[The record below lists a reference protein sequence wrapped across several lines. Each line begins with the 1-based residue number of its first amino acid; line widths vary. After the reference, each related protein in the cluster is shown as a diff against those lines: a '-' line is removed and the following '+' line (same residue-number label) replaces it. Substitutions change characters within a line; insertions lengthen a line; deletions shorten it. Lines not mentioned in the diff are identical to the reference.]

1 MKQAFHFLGVV
12 VFALLAMSWV
22 GRLHPVGDSLAVAR
36 PLLTILAVAYGVFL
50 KRWVMR
56 GPVLALAAVSLV
68 SIAAPALRSGAGGAH
83 IVYQKNLL
91 YWNDQV
97 EDVVA
102 DIIDSKA
109 DILMLQEV
117 APWHQKTFEHSLRD
131 VFPTWHV
138 CGAVIIASKLPGL
151 IGTDKC
157 LGWDRSGAVQVQ
169 TRNGPAWIISL
180 HLLWPWPKNQPLQV
194 ESLVPMIEGLEGP
207 TIIGG
212 DFNMVPWSDTIA
224 RLENA
229 SNTRLI
235 GPIRPTFWIG
245 PYPLV
250 IDQILAPNG
259 GRRELRP
266 RFGSDHYGLVGYIN
280 DW

>member
-1 MKQAFHFLGVV
+1 MKQAFHFLGLVMIG
-12 VFALLAMSWV
+12 LLAMSWL
-22 GRLHPVGDSLAVAR
+22 GGLHPVGDSLAVVR

-50 KRWVMR
+50 RRWVLR

-102 DIIDSKA
+102 DIIASKA

-117 APWHQKTFEHSLRD
+117 APWHNAVFERSLRD
-131 VFPTWHV
+131 VFPTWQA
-138 CGAVIIASKLPGL
+138 CGDVVIASKLPSL
-151 IGTDKC
+151 EGTTTC
-157 LGWDRSGAVQVQ
+157 FGRHRSAAVQVQ
-169 TRNGPAWIISL
+169 TQNGPTWIIAL
-180 HLLWPWPKNQPLQV
+180 HLLWPWPKYQALQV
-194 ESLVPMIEGLEGP
+194 DGLAPLIEELRGP
-207 TIIGG
+207 KIIGG
-212 DFNMVPWSDTIA
+212 DFNGMPWSHTVA

-229 SNTRLI
+229 SDTRLI

-266 RFGSDHYGLVGYIN
+266 RFGSDHYGLVGHLN